1 MLKHARAEGYPGMFF
16 KVLHGV
22 AMQTGWMSN
31 RILKI
36 VVEKWAVIVYFLLT
50 LYHRNQDNNGR
61 YRKD

>member
-1 MLKHARAEGYPGMFF
+1 MLKHARAEGCPGMFF

-36 VVEKWAVIVYFLLT
+36 VVEKWTVIVYFFLT
-50 LYHRNQDNNGR
+50 LYHRNQEKNGR
-61 YRKD
+61 F